1 VEGRLGTLETYVEKN
16 HKELIELIQTLADHV
31 TVLSD
36 RVMPPGKNEEQPKVT
51 KAKFRYDGLEIPYFE
66 SSSTHKRNKNLMD
79 DEGFQAS
86 NKEDLL
92 FRVISKGDTTKENP
106 SRSENIM
113 GSYGADFRLRKLK
126 MPIFEREDAYG
137 WIYRM
142 ERYFDIQGIEDI
154 DQLKVTVLCMEGDA
168 LSWYRWSEHRS
179 PFRQLVGISEEV
191 LEGTFIKGLKPDLRS
206 VVRVMQPEGL
216 NHAMK
221 LAIYLGEN
229 KNYDMLTRR
238 GGSNRSTGPTSTS
251 SYTRNSGTGSTRT
264 LVSTIPADHK
274 NGSGSL
280 VRPGPFKR
288 LIEAEF
294 TEKRSKVLLVG
305 DDEEFVKEETNGSDT
320 SHVHLDSVE
329 VSLNS
334 VIGFTSPR
342 TMKLRGNISGID
354 IVIIEDFF
362 PLPLGST
369 DAILGIKWLET
380 LGDMSVN
387 WKTLTMSFG
396 EGENRVTI
404 RGDPGLSHTL
414 ISLKSIAQ
422 VLQRDSE
429 AFLVEMNT
437 MEQLPEMDNKL
448 NSIEQEIVSEF
459 EDVFLLPFGLPPH
472 RNHEYSIIL
481 KEGAGTISVRPYRY
495 PQVQKDKIERL
506 VREML
511 EAGVIQPSSS
521 PFSSPVLLV
530 KKKNGSWLFCMD
542 YRALNKATVLD
553 KFPIPVINELLDE
566 LHGATTM
573 REHRQHLKIVFNC
586 LREQKCSL
594 AQEQIEY
601 LGHIVSSK
609 GVSADPSKISAIV
622 WKDSIEFIVETDA
635 SGYGIGAVLL
645 QDGRPIAFF
654 SQILGARARLKSV
667 YERELMVIVL
677 AIQKWQPYLLG
688 RHFIVRTDQRS
699 LKFLLEQR
707 MVTEEYQRWLS
718 KLSGYDFEIQY
729 LPGRENRVA
738 DALSRRMEEVTC
750 NAISFTNVQNWD
762 KLMQDLS
769 QDSEVTLI
777 KNHIFHGKKGL
788 EDFNVEG
795 DRLLYQ
801 GRLFLPRT
809 FKWILLLFQEFHS
822 SVIGGHSGVLKT
834 YQRMA
839 AKVYWVGIRKDV
851 AKMVSECEIC
861 QRYKYSTM
869 VPEGLLQPLELPD
882 KVWEDVTMDFIDG
895 LPRSKGFT
903 VILLRPYRQRSVA
916 KRRNEKLA
924 PKYFGPYEVLERI
937 RVVAYKLKLPES
949 LTIHPVFHVSQL
961 KKVIGDQIAILTI
974 PSGLNEEMEMLLQPE
989 EVLGTRMDSIGK
1001 HEVLIRWKDLPG
1013 YEATWEPLENI
1024 QQQFL
1029 EFYLEDKVILW
1040 EGGSDMNH
1048 GAKWAKVYK
1057 RCSKNHKGATG
1068 NN

>member
-1 VEGRLGTLETYVEKN
+1 
-16 HKELIELIQTLADHV
+16 
-31 TVLSD
+31 
-36 RVMPPGKNEEQPKVT
+36 
-51 KAKFRYDGLEIPYFE
+51 
-66 SSSTHKRNKNLMD
+66 
-79 DEGFQAS
+79 
-86 NKEDLL
+86 
-92 FRVISKGDTTKENP
+92 
-106 SRSENIM
+106 
-113 GSYGADFRLRKLK
+113 
-126 MPIFEREDAYG
+126 
-137 WIYRM
+137 
-142 ERYFDIQGIEDI
+142 
-154 DQLKVTVLCMEGDA
+154 
-168 LSWYRWSEHRS
+168 
-179 PFRQLVGISEEV
+179 
-191 LEGTFIKGLKPDLRS
+191 TFIKGLKPDLRS
-206 VVRVMQPEGL
+206 AVRVMQPEGL

-221 LAIYLGEN
+221 LAISLGEN
-229 KNYDMLTRR
+229 KNYDMLTRG
-238 GGSNRSTGPTSTS
+238 GGSNRSTGLTSTS

-264 LVSTIPADHK
+264 LVSTIPADRK

-288 LIEAEF
+288 LTEAEF
-294 TEKRSKVLLVG
+294 TEKRSKGLCFKC
-305 DDEEFVKEETNGSDT
+305 DEKFLPGHRCPTKT
-320 SHVHLDSVE
+320 LQ

-334 VIGFTSPR
+334 VIGFTYPR
-342 TMKLRGNISGID
+342 TMKLCGNIGGID
-354 IVIIEDFF
+354 IVVLIDSGATHNFLSQELVKHLGLFVSRTGSVGVMMGNGNFEKSHGMCKRVLLSFHELQIIEDLF

-404 RGDPGLSHTL
+404 RGDPGLSRTL
-414 ISLKSIAQ
+414 VSLKSIAR

-459 EDVFLLPFGLPPH
+459 EDVFSLPFGLPPH
-472 RNHEYSIIL
+472 RNHKHSIIL
-481 KEGAGTISVRPYRY
+481 KEGTGTISVRPYRY
-495 PQVQKDKIERL
+495 PQVQKDEIERL

-530 KKKNGSWLFCMD
+530 KKKDGSWRFCVD
-542 YRALNKATVLD
+542 YRALNKATSGYHQIRMKEEDVSKTAFRTHEGQYEFLVM
-553 KFPIPVINELLDE
+553 PLGLTNAP
-566 LHGATTM
+566 ATFQSLMNKTM
-573 REHRQHLKIVFNC
+573 KEHRQHLKIVFNC
-586 LREQKCSL
+586 LREQKLYCNKKKCSL

-609 GVSADPSKISAIV
+609 GVSADPSKISAMLSWPIPRNV
-622 WKDSIEFIVETDA
+622 KELRGFLGLTDEATSAFTMLKEAMTKVPFLALPDFNKEFIVETDA

-654 SQILGARARLKSV
+654 SQILGARARLKSI
-667 YERELMVIVL
+667 YERELMAIVL
-677 AIQKWQPYLLG
+677 AIQKWRPYLLG
-688 RHFIVRTDQRS
+688 RNFIVRTDQRS

-729 LPGRENRVA
+729 RPGRENRVA

-750 NAISFTNVQNWD
+750 NAISFTTVQNWD

-769 QDSEVTLI
+769 QDSEVASI
-777 KNHIFHGKKGL
+777 KNQIFHGKKGL

-809 FKWILLLFQEFHS
+809 FKWIPLLFQEFHS

-839 AKVYWVGIRKDV
+839 AEVYWVGMRKDV

-861 QRYKYSTM
+861 QRHKYSTM
-869 VPEGLLQPLELPD
+869 VPGGLLQPLELPD
-882 KVWEDVTMDFIDG
+882 KVWEGKMLPWISLMGCLVRKG
-895 LPRSKGFT
+895 LQLYWVQLS
-903 VILLRPYRQRSVA
+903 SVA
-916 KRRNEKLA
+916 
-924 PKYFGPYEVLERI
+924 
-937 RVVAYKLKLPES
+937 
-949 LTIHPVFHVSQL
+949 Q
-961 KKVIGDQIAILTI
+961 LTI
-974 PSGLNEEMEMLLQPE
+974 PNP
-989 EVLGTRMDSIGK
+989 MDKRKWLIG
-1001 HEVLIRWKDLPG
+1001 VWKL
-1013 YEATWEPLENI
+1013 T
-1024 QQQFL
+1024 
-1029 EFYLEDKVILW
+1029 
-1040 EGGSDMNH
+1040 
-1048 GAKWAKVYK
+1048 
-1057 RCSKNHKGATG
+1057 
-1068 NN
+1068 